1 MPARAAPRRLPDFPT
16 PAQESCLGRLRA
28 MARLRRS
35 KLAAGFLLLFQCL
48 SERCQLAAEETPSQS
63 NGKPDRDRDRDGDTG
78 LGSGSGLGVAPPPP
92 AASPQ
97 RANGVWGPAPPAPE
111 GGPGCWFCTPRSSP
125 ASLGRASPSLALFIY
140 FNDKSG
146 LFLPSSICSA
156 VTGAVPFPELFV
168 GSPWVPSRPQRHSP
182 PRGEGLGRERGET
195 PGSPGQ
201 WAETPGDPP
210 ASPPAATRGSIG
222 KVSLQL
228 LPGHSAPL
236 AQAGSL
242 QPSLN
247 KQALRKGAREW
258 KDTLGAVGPVSQGLL
273 CRLSSLGVLSL
284 VLLRDT
290 C

>member
-182 PRGEGLGRERGET
+182 PEAKGSVGKGERPQGALGSGLRPPVT
-195 PGSPGQ
+195 P
-201 WAETPGDPP
+201 
-210 ASPPAATRGSIG
+210 
-222 KVSLQL
+222 QL
-228 LPGHSAPL
+228 LPRQRPVE
-236 AQAGSL
+236 AQAKFPCSSCPGTQLPLLKLVACSL
-242 QPSLN
+242 P
-247 KQALRKGAREW
+247 
-258 KDTLGAVGPVSQGLL
+258 
-273 CRLSSLGVLSL
+273 
-284 VLLRDT
+284 
-290 C
+290 